1 MNGWL
6 EQVEEH
12 FNFALHARHRFE
24 VGTPE
29 EKREMVVTVG
39 SNLTLLGRTLGI
51 DLENEYA
58 FLEYVKEIEPS
69 VSEGLEHEKSIDISV
84 DLESL
89 WSQNPLML
97 PRLDSNQEPSP

>member
-1 MNGWL
+1 M
-6 EQVEEH
+6 EAH

-29 EKREMVVTVG
+29 EKREILVTVG

-58 FLEYVKEIEPS
+58 FLEYVKEIESS
-69 VSEGLEHEKSIDISV
+69 VSEGLEPEKSVDISF

-89 WSQNPLML
+89 WAQNPLVL
-97 PRLDSNQEPSP
+97 PD